1 MKIIII
7 DDEPKIRKGLEKI
20 LSMHPGWT
28 IPETFAEAESAIGYL
43 IENPVDVVITDIH
56 MPGITGLDMIAKIKE
71 ANTNLSFVILSGY
84 GRFEYAQRAID
95 LGVKKFLMKPTSPEE
110 VTKALEQIESELT
123 ERTPS
128 SSLAQKPT
136 NNLLIVRAKEYID
149 LNYRKK
155 FTLTEMASA
164 LYISPN
170 YLSDLF
176 KKHTGM
182 KFSDYLLE
190 VRMEKSKEYLL
201 DIHYKVG
208 DISALVGFSDAR
220 YFSSTFR
227 KRYGMSPLEF
237 RKCHAANLTSGEANT
252 P

>member
-7 DDEPKIRKGLEKI
+7 DDEPKIRKGLGKI
-20 LSMHPGWT
+20 LNMHPGWT
-28 IPETFAEAESAIGYL
+28 VLDTFTEGESAIRFL
-43 IENPVDVVITDIH
+43 AENHVDVVITDIH
-56 MPGITGLDMIAKIKE
+56 MPGMTGLDMIARIKE
-71 ANTNLSFVILSGY
+71 SNKKLSFVILSGY

-110 VTKALEQIESELT
+110 VTQALEQIESELT
-123 ERTPS
+123 DRAPS
-128 SSLAQKPT
+128 TLAQKPT
-136 NNLLIVRAKEYID
+136 NNLVIMRAKEYID

-155 FTLTEMASA
+155 FTLTDMANA

-190 VRMEKSKEYLL
+190 VRMEKSKEYLM

-237 RKCHAANLTSGEANT
+237 RNRYAAGLMSGN
-252 P
+252 PDKP

>member
-20 LSMHPGWT
+20 LGMHPGWT
-28 IPETFAEAESAIGYL
+28 IPATFAEAESAIGYL
-43 IENPVDVVITDIH
+43 AENSVDVVITDIH

-71 ANTNLSFVILSGY
+71 ANTNVSFVILSGY

-155 FTLTEMASA
+155 FTLAEMANA

-237 RKCHAANLTSGEANT
+237 RNCHGANQVSGENNM

>member
-20 LSMHPGWT
+20 LGMHPGWT
-28 IPETFAEAESAIGYL
+28 IPETFAEAESAIRYL
-43 IENPVDVVITDIH
+43 AENPVDVVITDIH
-56 MPGITGLDMIAKIKE
+56 MPGLTGLDMIAKIKE
-71 ANTNLSFVILSGY
+71 TNNNVSFVILSGY

-110 VTKALEQIESELT
+110 VTQALEQIESELT
-123 ERTPS
+123 NRTP

-136 NNLLIVRAKEYID
+136 NNLLIMRAKEYID

-155 FTLTEMASA
+155 FTLTEMADA

-237 RKCHAANLTSGEANT
+237 RNCHAANLSSGEPNT

>member
-7 DDEPKIRKGLEKI
+7 DDEPKIRKGLGKI
-20 LSMHPGWT
+20 LNMHPGWT
-28 IPETFAEAESAIGYL
+28 VLDTFTEGESAIRFL
-43 IENPVDVVITDIH
+43 AENPVDVVITDIH
-56 MPGITGLDMIAKIKE
+56 MPGMTGLDMIDRIKE
-71 ANTNLSFVILSGY
+71 SNKKVSFVILSGY

-110 VTKALEQIESELT
+110 VTQALEQIESELT
-123 ERTPS
+123 DRAPS
-128 SSLAQKPT
+128 TLAQKPT
-136 NNLLIVRAKEYID
+136 NNLLIMRAKEYID

-155 FTLTEMASA
+155 FTLTDMANA

-190 VRMEKSKEYLL
+190 VRMEKSKEYLM
-201 DIHYKVG
+201 DVQYKVG

-237 RKCHAANLTSGEANT
+237 RNRYAAGLISGDQNT

>member
-7 DDEPKIRKGLEKI
+7 DDEPKIRKGLGKI
-20 LSMHPGWT
+20 LNMHPGWT
-28 IPETFAEAESAIGYL
+28 VLDTFTEGESAIRFL
-43 IENPVDVVITDIH
+43 AENHVDVVITDIH
-56 MPGITGLDMIAKIKE
+56 MPGMTGLDMIARIKE
-71 ANTNLSFVILSGY
+71 SNKKLSFVILSGY

-110 VTKALEQIESELT
+110 VTQALEQIESELT
-123 ERTPS
+123 DRAPS
-128 SSLAQKPT
+128 TLAQKPT
-136 NNLLIVRAKEYID
+136 NNLVIMRAKEYID

-155 FTLTEMASA
+155 FTLTDMANA

-190 VRMEKSKEYLL
+190 VRMEKSKEYLM

-237 RKCHAANLTSGEANT
+237 RNRYAAGLMSCN
-252 P
+252 PDKP

>member
-7 DDEPKIRKGLEKI
+7 DDEPKIRKGLGKI
-20 LSMHPGWT
+20 LNMHPGWT
-28 IPETFAEAESAIGYL
+28 VLDTFTEGESAIRFL
-43 IENPVDVVITDIH
+43 EENPVDVVITDIH
-56 MPGITGLDMIAKIKE
+56 MPGMTGLDMIARIKE
-71 ANTNLSFVILSGY
+71 SNRKVSFVILSGY

-110 VTKALEQIESELT
+110 VTQALEQIESEMT
-123 ERTPS
+123 DRAPS
-128 SSLAQKPT
+128 TLAQKPT
-136 NNLLIVRAKEYID
+136 NNLVIMRAKEYID
-149 LNYRKK
+149 LNYRRK
-155 FTLTEMASA
+155 FTLTDMANA

-190 VRMEKSKEYLL
+190 VRMEKSKEYLM
-201 DIHYKVG
+201 DIQYKVG

-237 RKCHAANLTSGEANT
+237 RNQYAAGLVSEEPDT

>member
-7 DDEPKIRKGLEKI
+7 DDEPKIRKGLGKI
-20 LSMHPGWT
+20 LNMHPGWT
-28 IPETFAEAESAIGYL
+28 VLETFAEGESAVQFL
-43 IENPVDVVITDIH
+43 TEHPVDVVITDIH
-56 MPGITGLDMIAKIKE
+56 MPGMTGLDMIERLRRSNRK
-71 ANTNLSFVILSGY
+71 LSFVILSGY

-110 VTKALEQIESELT
+110 VTQALEQIESELT
-123 ERTPS
+123 ERAPS
-128 SSLAQKPT
+128 TLAQKPT
-136 NNLLIVRAKEYID
+136 NNLLIMQAKKYID

-155 FTLTEMASA
+155 FTLTDMAAA

-176 KKHTGM
+176 KRHTGM

-190 VRMEKSKEYLL
+190 VRMEKSKEYLM

-237 RKCHAANLTSGEANT
+237 RSRYASGEIL
-252 P
+252 PGEGEKL

>member
-7 DDEPKIRKGLEKI
+7 DDEPKIRKGLGKI
-20 LSMHPGWT
+20 LNMHPGWT
-28 IPETFAEAESAIGYL
+28 VLDTFTEGESAIRFL
-43 IENPVDVVITDIH
+43 AENHVDVVITDIH
-56 MPGITGLDMIAKIKE
+56 MPGMTGLDMIARIKE
-71 ANTNLSFVILSGY
+71 SNKKLSFVILSGY

-110 VTKALEQIESELT
+110 VTQALEQIESELT
-123 ERTPS
+123 DRAPS
-128 SSLAQKPT
+128 TLAQKPT
-136 NNLLIVRAKEYID
+136 NNLVIMRAKEYID

-155 FTLTEMASA
+155 FTLTDMANA

-190 VRMEKSKEYLL
+190 VRMEKSKEYLM

-237 RKCHAANLTSGEANT
+237 RNRYAAGLMSGNPAK

>member
-7 DDEPKIRKGLEKI
+7 DDEPKIRKGLGKI
-20 LSMHPGWT
+20 LNMHPGWT
-28 IPETFAEAESAIGYL
+28 VLDTFTEGESAIRFL
-43 IENPVDVVITDIH
+43 AENPVDVVITDIH
-56 MPGITGLDMIAKIKE
+56 MPGMTGLDMIARIKE
-71 ANTNLSFVILSGY
+71 TNKKLSFVILSGY

-110 VTKALEQIESELT
+110 VTQALEQIESEMT
-123 ERTPS
+123 DRAPS
-128 SSLAQKPT
+128 TLAQKPT
-136 NNLLIVRAKEYID
+136 NNLVIMRAKEYID

-155 FTLTEMASA
+155 FTLTDMANA

-190 VRMEKSKEYLL
+190 VRMEKSKEYLM
-201 DIHYKVG
+201 DIQYKVG

-237 RKCHAANLTSGEANT
+237 RNRYAAGLMSGNSDK

>member
-7 DDEPKIRKGLEKI
+7 DDEPKIRKGLGKI
-20 LSMHPGWT
+20 LNMHPGWT
-28 IPETFAEAESAIGYL
+28 VLETFSEGESAICFL
-43 IENPVDVVITDIH
+43 ENNPADVVITDIH
-56 MPGITGLDMIAKIKE
+56 MPGMTGLDMIARIKE
-71 ANTNLSFVILSGY
+71 KNKKVSFVILSGY

-110 VTKALEQIESELT
+110 VTQALEQIESEMT
-123 ERTPS
+123 DHAPS
-128 SSLAQKPT
+128 TLAQKPT
-136 NNLLIVRAKEYID
+136 NNLLIMRAKEYID
-149 LNYRKK
+149 LNYRRK
-155 FTLTEMASA
+155 FTLTDMANA

-190 VRMEKSKEYLL
+190 VRMEKSKEYLM
-201 DIHYKVG
+201 DVQYKVG

-237 RKCHAANLTSGEANT
+237 RNRYAAGLESSDASEQK
-252 P
+252 

>member
-7 DDEPKIRKGLEKI
+7 DDEPKIRKGLGKI
-20 LSMHPGWT
+20 LNMHPGWT
-28 IPETFAEAESAIGYL
+28 VLDTFTEGESAIRFL
-43 IENPVDVVITDIH
+43 AENHVDVVITDIH
-56 MPGITGLDMIAKIKE
+56 MPGMTGLDMIARIKE
-71 ANTNLSFVILSGY
+71 SSKKLSFVILSGY

-110 VTKALEQIESELT
+110 VTQALEQIESELT
-123 ERTPS
+123 DRAPS
-128 SSLAQKPT
+128 TLAQKPT
-136 NNLLIVRAKEYID
+136 NNLVIMRAKEYID

-155 FTLTEMASA
+155 FTLTDMANA

-190 VRMEKSKEYLL
+190 VRMEKSKEYLM

-237 RKCHAANLTSGEANT
+237 RNRYAAGLMSGN
-252 P
+252 PDKP

>member
-7 DDEPKIRKGLEKI
+7 DDEPKIRKGLGKI
-20 LSMHPGWT
+20 LNMHPGWT
-28 IPETFAEAESAIGYL
+28 VLDTFTEGESAIRFL
-43 IENPVDVVITDIH
+43 AENPVDVVITDIH
-56 MPGITGLDMIAKIKE
+56 MPGMTGLDMIDRIKE
-71 ANTNLSFVILSGY
+71 SNKKVSFVILSGY
-84 GRFEYAQRAID
+84 GRFEYARRAID

-110 VTKALEQIESELT
+110 VTQALEQIESELT
-123 ERTPS
+123 DRAPS
-128 SSLAQKPT
+128 TLAQKPT
-136 NNLLIVRAKEYID
+136 NNLLIMRAKEYID

-155 FTLTEMASA
+155 FTLTDMANA

-190 VRMEKSKEYLL
+190 VRMEKSKEYLM
-201 DIHYKVG
+201 DVQYKVG

-237 RKCHAANLTSGEANT
+237 RNRYAAGLISGDQNT

>member
-7 DDEPKIRKGLEKI
+7 DDEPKIRKGLGKI
-20 LSMHPGWT
+20 LNMHPGWT
-28 IPETFAEAESAIGYL
+28 VLDTFTEGESAIRFL
-43 IENPVDVVITDIH
+43 AENQVDVVITDIH
-56 MPGITGLDMIAKIKE
+56 MPGMTGLDMIARIKE
-71 ANTNLSFVILSGY
+71 SNKKLSFVILSGY

-95 LGVKKFLMKPTSPEE
+95 LGVKKFIMKPTSPEE
-110 VTKALEQIESELT
+110 VTQALEQIESELT
-123 ERTPS
+123 DRAPS
-128 SSLAQKPT
+128 ALAQKPT
-136 NNLLIVRAKEYID
+136 NNLVIMRAKEYID

-155 FTLTEMASA
+155 FTLTDMANA

-190 VRMEKSKEYLL
+190 VRMEKSKEYLM

-237 RKCHAANLTSGEANT
+237 RNRYAAGLMSGN
-252 P
+252 PDKP

>member
-7 DDEPKIRKGLEKI
+7 DDEPKSRKGLGKI
-20 LSMHPGWT
+20 LNMHPGWT
-28 IPETFAEAESAIGYL
+28 VLDTFAEGESAIRFL
-43 IENPVDVVITDIH
+43 TENPVDVVITDIH
-56 MPGITGLDMIAKIKE
+56 MPGMTGLDMIARIRE
-71 ANTNLSFVILSGY
+71 TNKKLSFVILSGY

-110 VTKALEQIESELT
+110 VTQALEQIESEMT
-123 ERTPS
+123 DRAPS
-128 SSLAQKPT
+128 ILAQKPT
-136 NNLLIVRAKEYID
+136 NNLVIMRAKEYID

-155 FTLTEMASA
+155 FTLTDMANA

-190 VRMEKSKEYLL
+190 VRMEKSKEYLM
-201 DIHYKVG
+201 DIQYKVG

-237 RKCHAANLTSGEANT
+237 RNRYAAGLMSGESDQ

>member
-7 DDEPKIRKGLEKI
+7 DDEPKIRKGLGKI
-20 LSMHPGWT
+20 LNMHPGWT
-28 IPETFAEAESAIGYL
+28 VLDTFTEGESAIRFL
-43 IENPVDVVITDIH
+43 AENHVDVVITDIH
-56 MPGITGLDMIAKIKE
+56 MPGMTGLDMIARIKE
-71 ANTNLSFVILSGY
+71 SNKKLSFVILSGY

-110 VTKALEQIESELT
+110 VTQALEQIESELT
-123 ERTPS
+123 DRVPS
-128 SSLAQKPT
+128 TLAQKPT
-136 NNLLIVRAKEYID
+136 NNLVIMRAKEYID

-155 FTLTEMASA
+155 FTLTDMANA

-190 VRMEKSKEYLL
+190 VRMEKSKEYLM

-237 RKCHAANLTSGEANT
+237 RNRYAAGLMSGN
-252 P
+252 PDKP

>member
-7 DDEPKIRKGLEKI
+7 DDEPKIRKGLGKI
-20 LSMHPGWT
+20 LDMHPGWT
-28 IPETFAEAESAIGYL
+28 VVGTFPEGESAIAYL
-43 IENPVDVVITDIH
+43 QEHPADVVITDIH
-56 MPGITGLDMIAKIKE
+56 MPGITGLDMIARIRE
-71 ANTNLSFVILSGY
+71 TNKKLSFVILSGY

-110 VTKALEQIESELT
+110 VTQTLEQIESELT
-123 ERTPS
+123 DLTPS
-128 SSLAQKPT
+128 TLAQKPT
-136 NNLLIVRAKEYID
+136 NNLLILRAKEYID
-149 LNYRKK
+149 LNYRRK
-155 FTLTEMASA
+155 FTLKDVASE
-164 LYISPN
+164 LYLSPN

-190 VRMEKSKEYLL
+190 VRMEKSKEYLM
-201 DIHYKVG
+201 DIHYRVG

-237 RKCHAANLTSGEANT
+237 RNHYAAGQAPDPKTED
-252 P
+252 

>member
-7 DDEPKIRKGLEKI
+7 DDEPKIRKGLGKI
-20 LSMHPGWT
+20 LNMHPGWT
-28 IPETFAEAESAIGYL
+28 VLDTFTEGESAIRFL
-43 IENPVDVVITDIH
+43 AENHVDVVITDIH
-56 MPGITGLDMIAKIKE
+56 MPGMTGLDMIARIKE
-71 ANTNLSFVILSGY
+71 SNKKLSFVILSGY

-110 VTKALEQIESELT
+110 VTQALEQIESELT
-123 ERTPS
+123 DRAPS
-128 SSLAQKPT
+128 TLAQKPT
-136 NNLLIVRAKEYID
+136 NNLVIMRAKEYID

-155 FTLTEMASA
+155 FTLTDMANA

-190 VRMEKSKEYLL
+190 VRMEKSKEYLM

-227 KRYGMSPLEF
+227 KRYGMSLLEF
-237 RKCHAANLTSGEANT
+237 RNRYAAGLMSGN
-252 P
+252 PDKP

>member
-7 DDEPKIRKGLEKI
+7 DDEPKIRKGLGKI
-20 LSMHPGWT
+20 LNMHPGWT
-28 IPETFAEAESAIGYL
+28 VLDTFSEGESAIRFL
-43 IENPVDVVITDIH
+43 ESNPVDVVITDIH
-56 MPGITGLDMIAKIKE
+56 MPGMTGLDMIARIRESNRKV
-71 ANTNLSFVILSGY
+71 SFVILSGY

-110 VTKALEQIESELT
+110 VTQALEQIESEMT
-123 ERTPS
+123 DRAPS
-128 SSLAQKPT
+128 TLAQKPT
-136 NNLLIVRAKEYID
+136 NNLVIMRAKEYID
-149 LNYRKK
+149 LNYRRK
-155 FTLTEMASA
+155 FTLTDMANA

-190 VRMEKSKEYLL
+190 VRMEKSKEYLM
-201 DIHYKVG
+201 DIQYKVG

-237 RKCHAANLTSGEANT
+237 RNQYAAGLVSEEPDT

>member
-7 DDEPKIRKGLEKI
+7 DDEPKIRKGLSKI
-20 LSMHPGWT
+20 LNMHPGWT
-28 IPETFAEAESAIGYL
+28 VLDTFSEGESAIRFM
-43 IENPVDVVITDIH
+43 ESNPVDVVITDIH
-56 MPGITGLDMIAKIKE
+56 MPGMTGLDMIARLKE
-71 ANTNLSFVILSGY
+71 SNRKASFVILSGY

-110 VTKALEQIESELT
+110 VTQALEQIESEMT
-123 ERTPS
+123 DRAPS
-128 SSLAQKPT
+128 TLAQKPT
-136 NNLLIVRAKEYID
+136 NNLVIMRAKEYID
-149 LNYRKK
+149 LNYRRK
-155 FTLTEMASA
+155 FTLTDMANA

-190 VRMEKSKEYLL
+190 VRMEKSKEYLM
-201 DIHYKVG
+201 DIQYKVG

-227 KRYGMSPLEF
+227 RRYGMSPLEF
-237 RKCHAANLTSGEANT
+237 RSQCAAGLVPEE
-252 P
+252 PDIP

>member
-7 DDEPKIRKGLEKI
+7 DDEPKIRKGLSKI
-20 LSMHPGWT
+20 LNMHSGWT
-28 IPETFAEAESAIGYL
+28 VLDTFSEGESAIRFM
-43 IENPVDVVITDIH
+43 EDNAVDVVITDIH
-56 MPGITGLDMIAKIKE
+56 MPGMTGLDLIAQLKE
-71 ANTNLSFVILSGY
+71 SNRKASFVILSGY

-110 VTKALEQIESELT
+110 VTQALEQIESEMT
-123 ERTPS
+123 DRAPS
-128 SSLAQKPT
+128 TLAQKPT
-136 NNLLIVRAKEYID
+136 NNLVIMRAKEYID
-149 LNYRKK
+149 LNYRRK
-155 FTLTEMASA
+155 FTLTDMANA

-190 VRMEKSKEYLL
+190 VRMEKSKEYLM
-201 DIHYKVG
+201 DIQYKVG

-227 KRYGMSPLEF
+227 RRYGMSPLEF
-237 RKCHAANLTSGEANT
+237 RSRYAAGLVPEEPDT

>member
-20 LSMHPGWT
+20 LGMHPGWM
-28 IPETFAEAESAIGYL
+28 IPETFCDGETAIGYL
-43 IENPVDVVITDIH
+43 EAHPVDVVITDIH
-56 MPGITGLDMIAKIKE
+56 MPGMTGLDMIAKIKE
-71 ANTNLSFVILSGY
+71 ISPNVSFIILSGY

-95 LGVKKFLMKPTSPEE
+95 LGVKKFLMKPTYPEE
-110 VTKALEQIESELT
+110 VTQALEQIESELT
-123 ERTPS
+123 NRMPS
-128 SSLAQKPT
+128 TLAQKPT
-136 NNLLIVRAKEYID
+136 NNLLIMRAKEYID

-155 FTLTEMASA
+155 FTLTEMADA

-190 VRMEKSKEYLL
+190 VRMEKSKEYLM

-208 DISALVGFSDAR
+208 DVSTLVGFSDAR

-237 RKCHAANLTSGEANT
+237 RNCHAAGLTSIEHST

>member
-7 DDEPKIRKGLEKI
+7 DDEPKIRKGLSKI
-20 LSMHPGWT
+20 LNMHPGWT
-28 IPETFAEAESAIGYL
+28 VLDTFTEGESAIRFL
-43 IENPVDVVITDIH
+43 AENPVDVVITDIH
-56 MPGITGLDMIAKIKE
+56 MPGMTGLDMIARIKE
-71 ANTNLSFVILSGY
+71 TNKKLSFVILSGY

-110 VTKALEQIESELT
+110 VTQALEQIESEMT
-123 ERTPS
+123 DRAPS
-128 SSLAQKPT
+128 TLAQKPT
-136 NNLLIVRAKEYID
+136 NNLVIMRAKEYID

-155 FTLTEMASA
+155 FTLTDMANA

-190 VRMEKSKEYLL
+190 VRMEKSKEYLM
-201 DIHYKVG
+201 DIQYKVG

-237 RKCHAANLTSGEANT
+237 RNRYAAGLMSGDSD
-252 P
+252 